1 MDMVDVA
8 LRRFGVIALVLTL
21 PGLALPLFAL
31 VQNGIGELTTFAM
44 VVIAMGLIAAFGLYV
59 TLGYFTWRAFRR
71 RTKLN
76 RPTAG
81 RRHGPAS

>member
-1 MDMVDVA
+1 MEMVDVA

-21 PGLALPLFAL
+21 PGLALPVFAL

-59 TLGYFTWRAFRR
+59 ALGYFTLRAFRR
-71 RTKLN
+71 RTKVN
-76 RPTAG
+76 
-81 RRHGPAS
+81 